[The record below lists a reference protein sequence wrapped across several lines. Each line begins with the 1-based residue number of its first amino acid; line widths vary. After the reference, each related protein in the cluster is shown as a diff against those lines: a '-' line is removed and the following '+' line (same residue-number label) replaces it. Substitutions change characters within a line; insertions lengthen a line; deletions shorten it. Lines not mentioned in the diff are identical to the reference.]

1 MKPGFAP
8 LAPGIGACEAPGGPV
23 SPGWL
28 SHLPRGGGVKVR
40 TPGLRGLPCLRVF
53 IAGGGGTAPSDS
65 RAVRS
70 WSPPPSSC
78 IARLRVVGSGDHHC
92 GKTYFVFY
100 ERLKSSLSRQSS
112 NPLFLSWGILY
123 LIFINSNRN
132 KEDPLFL
139 QLFFSGFFFFLF
151 FLPLT
156 ALSCKEE
163 TPTYVLPHLCGSEDF
178 ISPAQ
183 FHDLGWIFMY
193 KSSRYGFYL
202 KTQQNAGR

>member
-1 MKPGFAP
+1 MVKPPSAGWGSEGAY
-8 LAPGIGACEAPGGPV
+8 PGVE
-23 SPGWL
+23 
-28 SHLPRGGGVKVR
+28 
-40 TPGLRGLPCLRVF
+40 GLPPPEGLHRR
-53 IAGGGGTAPSDS
+53 GGGTAPSDS

-78 IARLRVVGSGDHHC
+78 MACLRVVGRGDHHC

-100 ERLKSSLSRQSS
+100 EGPKSSLSRQSS
-112 NPLFLSWGILY
+112 NPLSLSWGTLY

-132 KEDPLFL
+132 KEDPLCL
-139 QLFFSGFFFFLF
+139 QLFFSGCFFFSF

-163 TPTYVLPHLCGSEDF
+163 TPTYVLPHLYGSEDF

-193 KSSRYGFYL
+193 KS
-202 KTQQNAGR
+202 